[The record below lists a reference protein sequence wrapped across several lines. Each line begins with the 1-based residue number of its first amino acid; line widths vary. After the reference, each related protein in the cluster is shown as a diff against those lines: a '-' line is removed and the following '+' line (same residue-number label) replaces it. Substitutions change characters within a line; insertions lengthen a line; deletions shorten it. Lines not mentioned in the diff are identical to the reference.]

1 MSKVYWSIIG
11 FSLLVILFSFTY
23 YFSFKS
29 AHVDHQKNGTNQ
41 AQTQMA
47 GDSEDV
53 NGGSK
58 VIDANQS
65 DAIRTDSNTTYVEE
79 SYDIADAIYNNK
91 QSAIPQEYVGLTRVD
106 IQNKLMEYMNHPP
119 KEEVK
124 KGLVSITLS
133 SFSKASITI
142 RKVFDNKDNYA
153 YYMTEYG
160 GYVVVYT
167 NDKKTIVDQT
177 GILVTDL
184 TKEEQ
189 NEVRKGVYIDD
200 LDQLYGI
207 LESYSS

>member
-1 MSKVYWSIIG
+1 MSKVYWSITG
-11 FSLLVILFSFTY
+11 FSILVILFSFTY

-29 AHVDHQKNGTNQ
+29 AHVDNQKNGTNQ
-41 AQTQMA
+41 AQIQMA
-47 GDSEDV
+47 GDREDI
-53 NGGSK
+53 NDSSQ

-65 DAIRTDSNTTYVEE
+65 DAIRTDSNTIYIEE

-91 QSAIPQEYVGLTRVD
+91 QFAIPKEYVGLTRVE
-106 IQNKLMEYMNHPP
+106 IQNKLMEYMNNPP

-124 KGLVSITLS
+124 KGLVSISLS

-167 NDKKTIVDQT
+167 NDKKTLVDQT
-177 GILVTDL
+177 GILVSDL